1 MYKRLSLEYYFA
13 STGFYDLLP
22 LALQMARELH
32 FTPEEMIEAICKV
45 ADKARMYP
53 PTRNRPAWFA
63 TVFREK
69 LLEAR
74 AEILALKKKYPFNR
88 F

>member
-1 MYKRLSLEYYFA
+1 M
-13 STGFYDLLP
+13 
-22 LALQMARELH
+22 
-32 FTPEEMIEAICKV
+32 

-63 TVFREK
+63 AMFREK
-69 LLEAR
+69 LLEER
-74 AEILALKKKYPFNR
+74 AETLALKKKYPFNR